1 MPQPREGADMI
12 QIYILDVLFSLWFTF
27 AILDWE
33 TNFLAIFAMPLSLL
47 SKVIILEVLWF
58 VGLWVLTIEGKYFW
72 RYLRND
78 TEEEVNLTEPWRKIC
93 SINYHFVKP
102 LIISHQLVSN
112 SCITLSQ
119 WRLLRGIIF
128 RIHTIFRRALVYEDL
143 CDSGQV
149 MTHMNPHFRRKMLLV
164 NFPFG

>member
-12 QIYILDVLFSLWFTF
+12 QIYILDVLLSLWFTC

-33 TNFLAIFAMPLSLL
+33 INFLAICAMSLSLQQRL
-47 SKVIILEVLWF
+47 SSEVLWF
-58 VGLWVLTIEGKYFW
+58 VGLWVLTREDKYFQC
-72 RYLRND
+72 YLRND
-78 TEEEVNLTEPWRKIC
+78 MKEEEVNLTEPWRKIC

-112 SCITLSQ
+112 SCITVSQ
-119 WRLLRGIIF
+119 WRLRGIIF

>member
-1 MPQPREGADMI
+1 MKKWHASRNPNYNYMWFK
-12 QIYILDVLFSLWFTF
+12 ILFWHRFWIASEYELLHNRHIIKSDFLLWC
-27 AILDWE
+27 
-33 TNFLAIFAMPLSLL
+33 
-47 SKVIILEVLWF
+47 
-58 VGLWVLTIEGKYFW
+58 
-72 RYLRND
+72 YLRNNM
-78 TEEEVNLTEPWRKIC
+78 EEEANLTEPWRKIR

>member
-1 MPQPREGADMI
+1 MPEPKEGTDVI
-12 QIYILDVLFSLWFTF
+12 QIYILDVPLSLWFTC

-47 SKVIILEVLWF
+47 LKVIILEVLWF

-119 WRLLRGIIF
+119 WRLRGIIF